1 VKYAFLLLALPLLCG
16 GAGNVFNT
24 RPVRECAACHPAQAK
39 PAVETSMGHAMEL
52 VSECGVLKSHAL
64 MTFSA
69 NGYAYR
75 IERKGEQS
83 FYSVSDGKNTL
94 TAPIGWAFGLGAA
107 GQTYVIEKDGAYYES
122 FVSYYKELD
131 GLDLTMGDQN
141 THPTSLIEAM
151 GRAMGEREKLA
162 CFNCHATNS
171 VTAAKLTLN
180 TMSAGVQCE
189 RCHGD
194 SANHLA
200 ALKKGG
206 DVSLFAMKKLGAFT
220 SEETSNFCG
229 QCHRTWE
236 QIAGSGPR
244 GVLNVRFQPYRLT
257 NSRCYDVDDK
267 RIACTGCHD
276 PHKEID
282 RVATHYD
289 AKCLSCHGGAQ
300 GARMLA
306 ATQKGNSREALGG
319 KRDTEPV
326 LRGSSSGKPG
336 AQVCKVAKQ
345 DCSTCHMPKVELPGA
360 HHLFSDHDIR
370 IVRPKAGYPD

>member
-1 VKYAFLLLALPLLCG
+1 MKWLWFLAMPLLCT
-16 GAGNVFNT
+16 GAENVFNT
-24 RPVRECAACHPAQAK
+24 RPVRECATCHPAQAK

-52 VSECGVLKSHAL
+52 VSECGVLKTHPL

-69 NGYAYR
+69 NGYTYR
-75 IERKGEQS
+75 IERKREQS
-83 FYSVSDGKNTL
+83 FYSVTDGKNTL
-94 TAPIGWAFGLGAA
+94 TVPIGWAFGLGAA
-107 GQTYVIEKDGAYYES
+107 GQTYVIEKDGTYYES

-141 THPTSLIEAM
+141 THPTSLVEAM

-171 VTAAKLTLN
+171 VAGKLTASKLTLE

-236 QIAGSGPR
+236 QIAGNGPR

-289 AKCLSCHGGAQ
+289 AKCLSCHA
-300 GARMLA
+300 
-306 ATQKGNSREALGG
+306 GG
-319 KRDTEPV
+319 KPN
-326 LRGSSSGKPG
+326 

-370 IVRPKAGYPD
+370 IVRAKAGYPD